1 MGAVLAIF
9 NHDVGTCRA
18 QGQRSR
24 PAEPV
29 KERGASRPLEVT
41 ERRASARAFPRRQGF
56 GRTRRVG
63 DGAVCVGGLGG
74 SLIRL
79 RRQDDELAVTRERLE
94 LDVEAAAV
102 GMREGDADLRSAA

>member
-1 MGAVLAIF
+1 MA
-9 NHDVGTCRA
+9 
-18 QGQRSR
+18 
-24 PAEPV
+24 
-29 KERGASRPLEVT
+29 
-41 ERRASARAFPRRQGF
+41 ERRASARAFPRRGGF

-63 DGAVCVGGLGG
+63 DGDGAVWLGGLGG
-74 SLIRL
+74 SLVRL